1 MNLFK
6 RIASIFRGGGAADN
20 RLLHVYALNT
30 RCKEPVTGTVDL
42 YNELSQTDE
51 GDYPLYVR
59 KVLHTS
65 GANRCFGQTE
75 VELWF
80 DSNKQLQ
87 HYDVQGGRWL
97 ERDAFEAELARFQ
110 APPEEESN

>member
-1 MNLFK
+1 MNIFK
-6 RIASIFRGGGAADN
+6 RIASIFSGGGGGD
-20 RLLHVYALNT
+20 RLLRIYALNT

-51 GDYPLYVR
+51 GEYPLYAR
-59 KVLHTS
+59 KVLHTT
-65 GANRCFGQTE
+65 GANRCFAQTE

-80 DSNKQLQ
+80 DTSKQLK

-97 ERDAFEAELARFQ
+97 EAEAYEVELARFL
-110 APPEEESN
+110 APPEE